1 MGIKTGIDLPGESP
15 GYVNKDFKDP
25 AEAPKGGNLLDLSFG
40 QYDNYTPLQLAQYV
54 STVANNGIRVQPHVV
69 EGIYGNDENGALGK
83 ILKEIEP
90 KVLNKVNISEDQIGI
105 LQQGFYN
112 VVNGTS
118 PFTTARGL
126 KSDKFSI
133 AAKTGTAETQATDAN
148 GVVHTTVNS
157 NLVAYAPYENP
168 EIAISVVLPH
178 LNDEESKPNQTI
190 AKEVLE
196 AYMEM
201 YKK

>member
-1 MGIKTGIDLPGESP
+1 M
-15 GYVNKDFKDP
+15 
-25 AEAPKGGNLLDLSFG
+25 
-40 QYDNYTPLQLAQYV
+40 
-54 STVANNGIRVQPHVV
+54 
-69 EGIYGNDENGALGK
+69 
-83 ILKEIEP
+83 
-90 KVLNKVNISEDQIGI
+90 NISEDQIGI

-118 PFTTARGL
+118 PFTTAPGL

-178 LNDEESKPNQTI
+178 LNDESSKPNPNDCQRSFRSVYGNVQKI
-190 AKEVLE
+190 KICKVELL
-196 AYMEM
+196 
-201 YKK
+201 YKFAQKGSQMTKKMV